1 MVGLLIMSQIAQVFE
16 RRQIERREH
25 ALTEWRKLGRR
36 ADDRK
41 RLETARLVEW
51 KRKFDAARRVNS

>member
-1 MVGLLIMSQIAQVFE
+1 MSQIAQVFE